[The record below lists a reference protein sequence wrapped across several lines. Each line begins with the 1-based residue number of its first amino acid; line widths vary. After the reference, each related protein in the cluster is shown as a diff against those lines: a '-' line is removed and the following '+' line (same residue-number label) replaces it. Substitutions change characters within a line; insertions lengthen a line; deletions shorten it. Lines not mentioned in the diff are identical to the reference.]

1 MRKLL
6 TSILGFVVLGVVA
19 GCAPVDYNTDIYG
32 YLEGHVTIGPICP
45 VEREGV
51 PCPVPPEA
59 YAARDIRTW
68 QEQKLVAT
76 AKLSD
81 TGYYWLAL
89 RPGRYWVDIIGTCT
103 SAFSC
108 ERITGVPKEIEI
120 ERGKT
125 IRLDID
131 IDTGIR

>member
-6 TSILGFVVLGVVA
+6 TSILGFVALGVVA

-59 YAARDIRTW
+59 YAAREIFIYQARGI
-68 QEQKLVAT
+68 VARVQI
-76 AKLSD
+76 SSSGD
-81 TGYYWLAL
+81 YWVAL
-89 RPGRYWVDIIGTCT
+89 RPGRYTVDINKVGMDR
-103 SAFSC
+103 SQ
-108 ERITGVPKEIEI
+108 EVPREIDVSS
-120 ERGKT
+120 GKT
-125 IRLDID
+125 IRLDIE